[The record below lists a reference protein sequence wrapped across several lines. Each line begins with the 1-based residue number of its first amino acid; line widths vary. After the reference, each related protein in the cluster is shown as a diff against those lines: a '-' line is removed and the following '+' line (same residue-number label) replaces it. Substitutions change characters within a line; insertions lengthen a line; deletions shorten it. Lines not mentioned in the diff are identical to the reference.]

1 MRGRSPIDTW
11 VFIEKSLEGRGRDR
25 RRRAPAN
32 FPLLQCG
39 KFGGYASRSQNADCF
54 GLAETIR
61 LAPGFEAQNDWC
73 GGSLRSRRFV
83 LPGKESFKRRRGHGL
98 RGGTRSFPLLK
109 RTDLY
114 RQTGAHENTDRLR
127 LAKAVNRPPSFQF
140 HDNGMKRLACHE
152 STYHD
157 GSAASL
163 QLAVTE
169 IWGKGLKEKRVFYRL
184 FTYSI
189 SVHSRSGR
197 LISKQWSDILIS
209 YGNGHLGHP
218 GQEGQRKNK

>member
-11 VFIEKSLEGRGRDR
+11 VFIEKPLEGRGRDR

-98 RGGTRSFPLLK
+98 GRGTRSFPLLK

-114 RQTGAHENTDRLR
+114 RQAGVHEHTDRLR

-140 HDNGMKRLACHE
+140 YDNGMRRLACHE

-157 GSAASL
+157 DSAAHS

-169 IWGKGLKEKRVFYRL
+169 IWAKGFKKKRVIYRL
-184 FTYSI
+184 ITYSI
-189 SVHSRSGR
+189 SVYNGSGR
-197 LISKQWSDILIS
+197 LISNQWSDILIY

>member
-1 MRGRSPIDTW
+1 MSGRSPIDSW
-11 VFIEKSLEGRGRDR
+11 VFIEKPLEGRGRDR
-25 RRRAPAN
+25 RRRAPAT

-54 GLAETIR
+54 GLAEIIG
-61 LAPGFEAQNDWC
+61 LAPGFEAENDWC

-83 LPGKESFKRRRGHGL
+83 LLGKESFKRRRGHGL

-114 RQTGAHENTDRLR
+114 RQTGVHEDTDRLR

-152 STYHD
+152 STYHH
-157 GSAASL
+157 GSAASS

-169 IWGKGLKEKRVFYRL
+169 IWARGLKKKRVIYRL

-189 SVHSRSGR
+189 PVHSGSGR
-197 LISKQWSDILIS
+197 LISKQWSDILPS
-209 YGNGHLGHP
+209 YGNSHLGHP